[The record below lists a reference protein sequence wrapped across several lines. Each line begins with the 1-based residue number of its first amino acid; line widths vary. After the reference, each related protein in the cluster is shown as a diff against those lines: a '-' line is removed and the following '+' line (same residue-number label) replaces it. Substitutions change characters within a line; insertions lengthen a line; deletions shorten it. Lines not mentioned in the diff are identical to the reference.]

1 MRQGTSVAV
10 TRRRV
15 SAWRASLSSI
25 DIRTPHA
32 WPSVLRRALCLAVF
46 LGVLGLLAVVW
57 LAAAAEVRD
66 TERVRSATLRD
77 EERRKHEEVGPLAA
91 LGAQRA
97 LARRQVVELERQ
109 LGGPA
114 ALDGLLADIQQ
125 AGFGRG
131 LQLALLRPGAVI
143 LGMHDA
149 EQPVALQLAGRYH
162 DLGAFA
168 SDLARLPYLVSL
180 ASITLAPRPDGLV
193 AMTATVRTFR
203 RLDKAEEAAQ
213 QAAPRLDPAL
223 QNGKDKVKDRGK
235 SKFAAQG
242 AQPDAASRPE
252 TVVLAPVVFVPQ
264 VYLAAEARD
273 PFDARKLA
281 ASPGMPALH
290 AAPPRR
296 PEALEALEAF
306 PLDAIAWVGRMQRAG
321 RTVALL
327 EADRRLH
334 AVQVGQRVG
343 PDQGRVVRIGDDAL
357 IVSEQV
363 QDASGAWIDRQVT
376 LHMRMAQGH
385 RK

>member
-1 MRQGTSVAV
+1 MRQGTFNAVA
-10 TRRRV
+10 RRRV
-15 SAWRASLSSI
+15 SQWRASLSSI

-32 WPSVLRRALCLAVF
+32 WPSVLRGALCLAVF
-46 LGVLGLLAVVW
+46 LGMLGFLAVVW
-57 LAAAAEVRD
+57 LAEAADVRD
-66 TERVRSATLRD
+66 AERVRSVALRD
-77 EERRKHEEVGPLAA
+77 EQRRKHEEVAPLAA

-97 LARRQVVELERQ
+97 LARRQVAELERQ
-109 LGGPA
+109 LIRPA

-125 AGFGRG
+125 AGVGRG

-162 DLGAFA
+162 DMGAFA
-168 SDLARLPYLVSL
+168 ADLAQLPYLVSL
-180 ASITLAPRPDGLV
+180 ASMTLAPRPGGLV

-213 QAAPRLDPAL
+213 QAARRPDPVL
-223 QNGKDKVKDRGK
+223 QNDKDKGK
-235 SKFAAQG
+235 LAAQG
-242 AQPDAASRPE
+242 ALPDAASRPA

-264 VYLAAEARD
+264 PYLATEARD
-273 PFDARKLA
+273 PFDARRLA
-281 ASPGMPALH
+281 ASPGMPASP
-290 AAPPRR
+290 ATPPRR
-296 PEALEALEAF
+296 PDALEAF
-306 PLDAIAWVGRMQRAG
+306 PLDAIAWVGRMERAG

-357 IVSEQV
+357 VVSEQV